1 MSAAVKFVT
10 GLAASILFAWL
21 YLGPLGHGQ
30 SYIGTLE
37 GRAAEVVADA
47 EIPGVEVRLVRDP
60 PTRTAILSGPADAF
74 QRNGQGRLKGLTQLV
89 DEVDGV
95 ARVYWADEPGPH
107 ERGLPLLVE
116 SLIPAVF
123 AFLLGLFIGWVAAVR
138 KRGDFS

>member
-1 MSAAVKFVT
+1 MSAAVKFVI

-30 SYIGTLE
+30 GYIGALE
-37 GRAAEVVADA
+37 ARAAKVVADA
-47 EIPGVEVRLVRDP
+47 EIPGVEVRLTRDP
-60 PTRTAILSGPADAF
+60 PARTAILSGPADPF

-95 ARVYWADEPGPH
+95 ARVHWADEPGPH

-116 SLIPAVF
+116 SLIPVVLAY
-123 AFLLGLFIGWVAAVR
+123 LLGLFVGWVAAVR

>member
-1 MSAAVKFVT
+1 MSAAVKFVI
-10 GLAASILFAWL
+10 GLAASILLAWL

-30 SYIGTLE
+30 SYIGTVE
-37 GRAAEVVADA
+37 ARAAKVVADA

-60 PTRTAILSGPADAF
+60 PERTAILSGPADQF
-74 QRNGQGRLKGLTQLV
+74 QRNGEGRLKGLTELV

-95 ARVYWADEPGPH
+95 ARVHWADEPGPH

-116 SLIPAVF
+116 SLIPVVLAY
-123 AFLLGLFIGWVAAVR
+123 LLGVFFGWVAAVR